1 MEEVRWKMDDG
12 RWKTDDGRRMME
24 DGRRMMEDVIILHLN
39 SHLTFYSDERVVLLV
54 LRNLSG

>member
-1 MEEVRWKMDDG
+1 MDDG